1 MTGARLMKI
10 LDFIQKVLIDEFKTI
25 QQDEG
30 HYYISFSL
38 ICQGIE
44 FLGACLDL
52 EPFSAKG
59 LSAPRF
65 RKAIDDLFPTSYH
78 QFNQGTG
85 KPLDLY
91 DIFRCS
97 LVHVILPGSRLE
109 LIRRAEKAKFNVNH
123 LEVKEIRGI
132 NKVVLVSEDLFED
145 YEKACGEVI
154 ARIRDGRLRGW
165 KFAGDLL
172 LTQP

>member
-1 MTGARLMKI
+1 MKI
-10 LDFIQKVLIDEFKTI
+10 LDFIQKVLVDEFKTI

-30 HYYISFSL
+30 HHCISFSL

-44 FLGACLDL
+44 FLGACLDS

-85 KPLDLY
+85 KPFDLY
-91 DIFRCS
+91 EIFRCG
-97 LVHVILPGSRLE
+97 LLHVMLSGLRLE
-109 LIRRAEKAKFNVNH
+109 LIRRTEKANLNANH

-132 NKVVLVSEDLFED
+132 NRLVLVSEDLFED
-145 YEKACGEVI
+145 YEKACKEII
-154 ARIRDGRLRGW
+154 ARIRGGRLRSW
-165 KFAGDLL
+165 KFAGDSLL
-172 LTQP
+172 AQL